1 MSLNPNNDFQ
11 KETGNFLR
19 MLRQLRLYEE
29 VVLYANVP
37 DISEREEK
45 EALGFLKSE
54 YDREVKEYPP
64 GAPEFNPSAA
74 VWSAKMIYRSA
85 QLLLY
90 REQKE
95 VQLESMFPAY
105 SGEENLS
112 AILSADLTLRFLP
125 SILEKLHE
133 IDPEDALFPIL
144 EKFASEWD
152 YSAIGSRVES
162 TLPDFE
168 LAGKT
173 PLLMKLYIDRIIA
186 VNDQRLASNPMINR
200 EIRSA
205 LGLYTN
211 ELWKNFELI
220 KTTTE

>member
-1 MSLNPNNDFQ
+1 MSLNANNEIRE
-11 KETGNFLR
+11 ETGNFLR

-37 DISEREEK
+37 DIPLREEQ
-45 EALGFLKSE
+45 EAVAFLQSE
-54 YDREVKEYPP
+54 YVRELKEYPA
-64 GAPEFNPSAA
+64 GAPEYNPEAA
-74 VWSAKMIYRSA
+74 AWAAKMIYRSA

-90 REQKE
+90 REHKE
-95 VQLESMFPAY
+95 LVLESMFPSY
-105 SGEENLS
+105 SGEKNLS

-144 EKFASEWD
+144 EKFATEWD

-162 TLPDFE
+162 PLQDFE

-186 VNDQRLASNPMINR
+186 VNDQRLASKPAINR

-211 ELWKNFELI
+211 ELWKNFDLI